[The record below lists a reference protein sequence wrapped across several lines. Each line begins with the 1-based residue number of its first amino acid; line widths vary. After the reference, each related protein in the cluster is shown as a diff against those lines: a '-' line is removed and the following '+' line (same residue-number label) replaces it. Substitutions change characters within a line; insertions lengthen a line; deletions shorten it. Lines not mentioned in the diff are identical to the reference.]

1 MKILMVSLDKTLLGA
16 NGGGLPAQAGDAQER
31 HRRYGEFVEK
41 LDVIVFSRSGFQK
54 NAISEKVTAFPT
66 NSFFK
71 FNYIF
76 DAYKIG
82 KALFRQNNYDL
93 IDTQDPFFTG
103 LVGYWLKKKFSAQG
117 GSATGGKKPSL
128 EIHFHGDFWG
138 NAFQSE
144 AGIFQLLLSKFIAR
158 YADGIRVVSQG
169 IKEKLVNR
177 GIPSEKI
184 VVIPTPVDLEKFKA
198 FEPEKVK
205 QIKDDYFN
213 KKIILYAGRLVKVKN
228 LPLLLKAVAR
238 IRNSKH
244 NIVLLIIGEGG
255 ERAKLKRMVRR
266 LEIEDV
272 VVFISFAPQKDLVNY
287 YHAADVFV
295 LSSFSESLG
304 KVLIEAG
311 AAGCPVVST
320 ETTGARD
327 IVVDG
332 RTGYLAPIGDENA
345 MVEKI
350 LKVLRMEESERKEMA
365 ENVRRVLEEKFSQ
378 EKSIEKVVTFWNKLT
393 KHDAK

>member
-41 LDVIVFSRSGFQK
+41 LDIVVFSRSGFQK

-66 NSFFK
+66 NSFSK

-82 KALFRQNNYDL
+82 KAIFRQNNYDL

-103 LVGYWLKKKFSAQG
+103 LVGYWLKKKF
-117 GSATGGKKPSL
+117 KKPL

-144 AGIFQLLLSKFIAR
+144 AGIFQLFLSKFIAR

-169 IKEKLVNR
+169 IKEKLVKK
-177 GIPSEKI
+177 GIAPEKI
-184 VVIPTPVDLEKFKA
+184 AVIPTPVDLEKFKA

-228 LPLLLKAVAR
+228 LPLLLKAVAM

-244 NIVLLIIGEGG
+244 NIILLIIGEGG
-255 ERAKLKRMVRR
+255 EKAKLKRKVRR

-272 VVFISFAPQKDLVNY
+272 VVFISSAPQKDLVNY

-295 LSSFSESLG
+295 LPSFSESLG

-327 IVVDG
+327 VVVEG
-332 RTGYLAPIGDENA
+332 RTGYLVPIGDENA

-365 ENVRRVLEEKFSQ
+365 KNSQRILEEKFSQ
-378 EKSIEKVVTFWNKLT
+378 EKSIEKVVMFWNKLI

>member
-1 MKILMVSLDKTLLGA
+1 MISLDKTLLAGE
-16 NGGGLPAQAGDAQER
+16 GMGLPAQAGDAQER

-41 LDVIVFSRSGFQK
+41 LDIVVFSHSGFQK
-54 NAISEKVTAFPT
+54 NVISEKVTVFPT
-66 NSFFK
+66 DSFSR
-71 FNYIF
+71 FNYVF

-82 KALFRQNNYDL
+82 KELFKENNYDL
-93 IDTQDPFFTG
+93 IDVQDPFFTG
-103 LVGYWLKKKFSAQG
+103 LVGYWLKKKL
-117 GSATGGKKPSL
+117 KKPL

-144 AGIFQLLLSKFIAR
+144 AGLFQLLLSKFIAR
-158 YADGIRVVSQG
+158 KADGIRVVSHG

-184 VVIPTPVDLEKFKA
+184 AVIPTPVDVEKFKA
-198 FEPEKVK
+198 FEPEKAK
-205 QIKDDYFN
+205 QIKDAYFN
-213 KKIILYAGRLVKVKN
+213 KKIILYAGRLIKVKN

-255 ERAKLKRMVRR
+255 ERAKLKRMVRQ
-266 LEIEDV
+266 LGIEDA
-272 VVFISFAPQKDLVNY
+272 VVFLSSASQKDLVNY

-295 LSSFSESLG
+295 LSSWSESLG

-332 RTGYLAPIGDENA
+332 RTGHLVPIGDENA

-350 LKVLRMEESERKEMA
+350 LKVLRMEESERQEMA
-365 ENVRRVLEEKFSQ
+365 KNAQRILEEKFSQ
-378 EKSIEKVVTFWNKLT
+378 EKSINKIVEFWKKTTQL
-393 KHDAK
+393 

>member
-1 MKILMVSLDKTLLGA
+1 MKILMLSLDKTLLGA

-41 LDVIVFSRSGFQK
+41 LDVIVFSRDGFK
-54 NAISEKVTAFPT
+54 TNKISENVTAFPT
-66 NSFFK
+66 NSFSK

-82 KALFRQNNYDL
+82 KQLFRQNNYDL

-103 LVGYWLKKKFSAQG
+103 LVGYWLKKKF
-117 GSATGGKKPSL
+117 KKSL

-144 AGIFQLLLSKFIAR
+144 AGIFQLFLSKFIAR

-169 IKEKLVNR
+169 IKEKLVKK
-177 GIPSEKI
+177 GIAPEKI
-184 VVIPTPVDLEKFKA
+184 AVIPTPVDLEKFKA

-228 LPLLLKAVAR
+228 LPLLLKAVAM

-244 NIVLLIIGEGG
+244 NIILLIIGEGG
-255 ERAKLKRMVRR
+255 EKAKLKRKVRR

-272 VVFISFAPQKDLVNY
+272 VVFISSAPQKDLVNY

-295 LSSFSESLG
+295 LPSFSESLG

-327 IVVDG
+327 IVVEG

-350 LKVLRMEESERKEMA
+350 LKVLRMEDSERKEMA
-365 ENVRRVLEEKFSQ
+365 KNAQRILEEKFSQ
-378 EKSIEKVVTFWNKLT
+378 EKSIEKVVTFWNKLI

>member
-103 LVGYWLKKKFSAQG
+103 LVGYWLKKKF
-117 GSATGGKKPSL
+117 KKPL

-144 AGIFQLLLSKFIAR
+144 AGIFQLFLSKFIAR

-169 IKEKLVNR
+169 IKEKLVKK
-177 GIPSEKI
+177 GIAPEKI
-184 VVIPTPVDLEKFKA
+184 AVIPTPVDLEKFKA

-228 LPLLLKAVAR
+228 LPLLLKAVAM

-244 NIVLLIIGEGG
+244 NIILLIIGEGG
-255 ERAKLKRMVRR
+255 EKAKLKRKVRR

-272 VVFISFAPQKDLVNY
+272 VVFISSAPQKDLVNY

-295 LSSFSESLG
+295 LPSFSESLG

-327 IVVDG
+327 VVVEG
-332 RTGYLAPIGDENA
+332 RTGYLVPIGDENA

-365 ENVRRVLEEKFSQ
+365 KNAQRILEEKFSQ
-378 EKSIEKVVTFWNKLT
+378 EKSIEKVVMFWNKLI

>member
-1 MKILMVSLDKTLLGA
+1 MKILMLSLDKTLLGA

-41 LDVIVFSRSGFQK
+41 LDVIVFSRDGFK
-54 NAISEKVTAFPT
+54 TNKISENVTAFPT
-66 NSFFK
+66 NSFSK

-82 KALFRQNNYDL
+82 KQLFRQNNYDL

-103 LVGYWLKKKFSAQG
+103 LVGYWLKKKF
-117 GSATGGKKPSL
+117 KKSL

-138 NAFQSE
+138 NTFQSE

-169 IKEKLVNR
+169 IKEKLVKK
-177 GIPSEKI
+177 GIAPEKI
-184 VVIPTPVDLEKFKA
+184 AVIPTPVDLEKFKA

-228 LPLLLKAVAR
+228 LPLLLKAVAM

-244 NIVLLIIGEGG
+244 NIILLIIGEGG
-255 ERAKLKRMVRR
+255 EKAKLKRKVRR

-272 VVFISFAPQKDLVNY
+272 VVFISSAPQKDLVNY

-295 LSSFSESLG
+295 LPSFSESLG

-327 IVVDG
+327 IVVEG

-350 LKVLRMEESERKEMA
+350 LKVLRMEDSERKEMA
-365 ENVRRVLEEKFSQ
+365 KNAQRILEEKFSQ
-378 EKSIEKVVTFWNKLT
+378 EKSIEKVVTFWNKLI

>member
-41 LDVIVFSRSGFQK
+41 LDVIVFSRDGFK
-54 NAISEKVTAFPT
+54 TNKISENVTAFPT
-66 NSFFK
+66 NSFSK

-82 KALFRQNNYDL
+82 KQLFRQNNYDL

-103 LVGYWLKKKFSAQG
+103 LVGYWLKKKF
-117 GSATGGKKPSL
+117 KKSL

-138 NAFQSE
+138 NTFQSE

-169 IKEKLVNR
+169 IKEKLVKK
-177 GIPSEKI
+177 GIAPEKI
-184 VVIPTPVDLEKFKA
+184 AVIPTPVDLEKFKA

-213 KKIILYAGRLVKVKN
+213 KKIILYAGRLVQVKN
-228 LPLLLKAVAR
+228 LPLLLKAVAM

-244 NIVLLIIGEGG
+244 NIILLIIGEGG
-255 ERAKLKRMVRR
+255 EKAKLKRKVRR

-272 VVFISFAPQKDLVNY
+272 VVFISSAPQKDLVNY

-295 LSSFSESLG
+295 LPSFSESLG
-304 KVLIEAG
+304 KVLVE
-311 AAGCPVVST
+311 
-320 ETTGARD
+320 
-327 IVVDG
+327 G

-350 LKVLRMEESERKEMA
+350 LKVLRMEDSERKEMA
-365 ENVRRVLEEKFSQ
+365 KNAQRILEEKFSQ
-378 EKSIEKVVTFWNKLT
+378 EKSIEKVVTFWNKLIKMT
-393 KHDAK
+393 HWRGLLING

>member
-41 LDVIVFSRSGFQK
+41 LDIVVFSRSGFQK

-66 NSFFK
+66 NSFSK

-103 LVGYWLKKKFSAQG
+103 LVGYWLKKKF
-117 GSATGGKKPSL
+117 KKPL

-144 AGIFQLLLSKFIAR
+144 AGIFQLFLSKFIAR

-169 IKEKLVNR
+169 IKEKLVKK
-177 GIPSEKI
+177 GIAPEKI
-184 VVIPTPVDLEKFKA
+184 AVIPTPVDLEKFKA

-228 LPLLLKAVAR
+228 LPLLLKAVAM

-244 NIVLLIIGEGG
+244 NIILLIIGEGG
-255 ERAKLKRMVRR
+255 EKAKLKRKVRR

-272 VVFISFAPQKDLVNY
+272 VVFISSAPQKDLVNY

-295 LSSFSESLG
+295 LPSFSESLG

-327 IVVDG
+327 VVVEG
-332 RTGYLAPIGDENA
+332 RTGYLVPIGDENA

-365 ENVRRVLEEKFSQ
+365 KNAQRILEEKFSQ
-378 EKSIEKVVTFWNKLT
+378 EKSIEKVVMFWNKLI

>member
-41 LDVIVFSRSGFQK
+41 LDIVVFSRSGFQK

-66 NSFFK
+66 NSFSK

-103 LVGYWLKKKFSAQG
+103 LVGYWLKKKF
-117 GSATGGKKPSL
+117 KKPL

-144 AGIFQLLLSKFIAR
+144 AGIFQLFLSKFIAR

-169 IKEKLVNR
+169 IKEKLVKK
-177 GIPSEKI
+177 GIAPEKI
-184 VVIPTPVDLEKFKA
+184 AVIPTPVDLEKFKA

-228 LPLLLKAVAR
+228 LPLLLKAVAM

-244 NIVLLIIGEGG
+244 NIILLIIGEGG
-255 ERAKLKRMVRR
+255 EKAKLKRKVRR

-272 VVFISFAPQKDLVNY
+272 VVFISSAPQKDLVNY

-295 LSSFSESLG
+295 LPSFSESLG

-327 IVVDG
+327 VVVEG
-332 RTGYLAPIGDENA
+332 RTGYLVPIGDENV

-365 ENVRRVLEEKFSQ
+365 KNAQRILEEKFSQ
-378 EKSIEKVVTFWNKLT
+378 EKSIEKVVMFWNKLI

>member
-41 LDVIVFSRSGFQK
+41 LDIVVFSRSGFQK

-66 NSFFK
+66 NSFSK

-103 LVGYWLKKKFSAQG
+103 LVGYWLKKKF
-117 GSATGGKKPSL
+117 KKPL

-144 AGIFQLLLSKFIAR
+144 AGIFQLFLSKFIAR

-169 IKEKLVNR
+169 IKEKLVKK
-177 GIPSEKI
+177 GIAPEKI
-184 VVIPTPVDLEKFKA
+184 AVIPTPVDLEKFKA

-228 LPLLLKAVAR
+228 LPLLLKAVAM

-244 NIVLLIIGEGG
+244 NIILLIIGEGG
-255 ERAKLKRMVRR
+255 EKAKLKRKVRR
-266 LEIEDV
+266 LEIEDA
-272 VVFISFAPQKDLVNY
+272 VVFISSAPQKDLVNY

-295 LSSFSESLG
+295 LPSFSESLG

-327 IVVDG
+327 VVVEG
-332 RTGYLAPIGDENA
+332 RTGYLVPIGDENA

-365 ENVRRVLEEKFSQ
+365 KNAQRILEEKFSQ
-378 EKSIEKVVTFWNKLT
+378 EKSIEKVVTFWNKLI

>member
-1 MKILMVSLDKTLLGA
+1 MVSLDKTLLGA

-41 LDVIVFSRSGFQK
+41 LDIVVFSRSGFQK

-66 NSFFK
+66 NSFSK

-103 LVGYWLKKKFSAQG
+103 LVGYWLKKKF
-117 GSATGGKKPSL
+117 KKPL

-144 AGIFQLLLSKFIAR
+144 AGIFQLFLSKFIAR

-169 IKEKLVNR
+169 IKEKLVKK
-177 GIPSEKI
+177 GIAPEKI
-184 VVIPTPVDLEKFKA
+184 AVIPTPVDLEKFKA

-228 LPLLLKAVAR
+228 LPLLLKAVAM

-244 NIVLLIIGEGG
+244 NIILLIIGEGG
-255 ERAKLKRMVRR
+255 EKAKLKRKVRR

-272 VVFISFAPQKDLVNY
+272 VVFISSAPQKDLVNY

-295 LSSFSESLG
+295 LPSFSESLG

-327 IVVDG
+327 VVVEG
-332 RTGYLAPIGDENA
+332 RTGYLVPIGDENV

-365 ENVRRVLEEKFSQ
+365 KNAQRILEEKFSQ
-378 EKSIEKVVTFWNKLT
+378 EKSIEKVVMFWNKLI

>member
-41 LDVIVFSRSGFQK
+41 LDIVVFSRSGFQK
-54 NAISEKVTAFPT
+54 NTISEKVTAFPT
-66 NSFFK
+66 NSFSR
-71 FNYIF
+71 FNYVF

-82 KALFRQNNYDL
+82 KALFKQNNYDL
-93 IDTQDPFFTG
+93 IDVQDPFFTG
-103 LVGYWLKKKFSAQG
+103 LVGYWLKKKF
-117 GSATGGKKPSL
+117 KKPL

-138 NAFQSE
+138 NTFQSE

-169 IKEKLVNR
+169 IKEKLVKK
-177 GIPSEKI
+177 GIAPEKI
-184 VVIPTPVDLEKFKA
+184 AVIPTPVDLEKFKA

-228 LPLLLKAVAR
+228 LPLLLKAVAM

-244 NIVLLIIGEGG
+244 NIILLIIGEGG
-255 ERAKLKRMVRR
+255 EKAKLKRKVRR
-266 LEIEDV
+266 LEIEDA
-272 VVFISFAPQKDLVNY
+272 VVFISSAPQKDLVNY

-295 LSSFSESLG
+295 LPSFSESLG

-327 IVVDG
+327 IVVEG

-350 LKVLRMEESERKEMA
+350 LKVLRMEDSERKEMA
-365 ENVRRVLEEKFSQ
+365 KNAQRILEEKFSQ
-378 EKSIEKVVTFWNKLT
+378 EKSIEKVVTFWNKLI

>member
-41 LDVIVFSRSGFQK
+41 LDIVVFSRSGFQK

-66 NSFFK
+66 NSFSK

-103 LVGYWLKKKFSAQG
+103 LVGYWLKKKF
-117 GSATGGKKPSL
+117 KKPL

-144 AGIFQLLLSKFIAR
+144 AGIFQLFLSKFIAR

-169 IKEKLVNR
+169 IKEKLVKK
-177 GIPSEKI
+177 GIAPEKI
-184 VVIPTPVDLEKFKA
+184 AVIPTPVDLEKFKA

-228 LPLLLKAVAR
+228 LPLLLKAVAM

-244 NIVLLIIGEGG
+244 NIILLIIGEGG
-255 ERAKLKRMVRR
+255 EKAKLKRKVRR

-272 VVFISFAPQKDLVNY
+272 VVFISSAPQKDLVNY

-295 LSSFSESLG
+295 LPSFSESLG

-327 IVVDG
+327 VVVEG
-332 RTGYLAPIGDENA
+332 RTGYLVPIGDENA

-365 ENVRRVLEEKFSQ
+365 KNSQRILEEKFSQ
-378 EKSIEKVVTFWNKLT
+378 EKSIEKVVMFWNKLI

>member
-16 NGGGLPAQAGDAQER
+16 NGGGDAQER

-41 LDVIVFSRSGFQK
+41 LDIVVFSRSGFQK
-54 NAISEKVTAFPT
+54 NPISEKVTVFPT
-66 NSFFK
+66 NSFSR

-76 DAYKIG
+76 DVYKIG
-82 KALFRQNNYDL
+82 KKLFSQNNYDL
-93 IDTQDPFFTG
+93 IDVQDPFFTG
-103 LVGYWLKKKFSAQG
+103 LVGYWLKKKF
-117 GSATGGKKPSL
+117 KKPL

-144 AGIFQLLLSKFIAR
+144 AGLFQLFLSKFIAR
-158 YADGIRVVSQG
+158 KADGIRVVSSG

-184 VVIPTPVDLEKFKA
+184 AVIPTPVDVEKFKA

-205 QIKDDYFN
+205 QIKDTYFN

-244 NIVLLIIGEGG
+244 DIVLLIIGDGG
-255 ERAKLKRMVRR
+255 ERAKLRRMVGR
-266 LEIEDV
+266 LEIDDA
-272 VVFISFAPQKDLVNY
+272 VVFITSAPHKDLINY
-287 YHAADVFV
+287 YHAADIFV
-295 LSSFSESLG
+295 LPSWSESLG

-332 RTGYLAPIGDENA
+332 RTGYLVPINDENA

-350 LKVLRMEESERKEMA
+350 LKVLRQDESERQEMA
-365 ENVRRVLEEKFSQ
+365 KNAQRILEEKFSQ
-378 EKSIEKVVTFWNKLT
+378 EKSIEKIVAFWKKMAGL
-393 KHDAK
+393 

>member
-1 MKILMVSLDKTLLGA
+1 MKILMLSLDKTLLGA

-41 LDVIVFSRSGFQK
+41 LDVIVFSRDGFK
-54 NAISEKVTAFPT
+54 TNKISENVTAFPT
-66 NSFFK
+66 NSFSK

-82 KALFRQNNYDL
+82 KQLFRQNNYDL

-103 LVGYWLKKKFSAQG
+103 LVGYWLKKKF
-117 GSATGGKKPSL
+117 KKSL

-138 NAFQSE
+138 NTFQSE

-169 IKEKLVNR
+169 IKEKLVKK
-177 GIPSEKI
+177 GIAPEKI
-184 VVIPTPVDLEKFKA
+184 AVIPTPVDLEKFKA

-228 LPLLLKAVAR
+228 LPLLLKAVAM

-244 NIVLLIIGEGG
+244 NIILLIIGEGG
-255 ERAKLKRMVRR
+255 EKAKLKRKVRR

-295 LSSFSESLG
+295 LPSFSESLG

-327 IVVDG
+327 IVVEG

-350 LKVLRMEESERKEMA
+350 LKVLRMEDSERKEMA
-365 ENVRRVLEEKFSQ
+365 KNAQRILEEKFSQ
-378 EKSIEKVVTFWNKLT
+378 EKSIEKVVTFWNKLI

>member
-16 NGGGLPAQAGDAQER
+16 NGGGLPAQAGDAPER

-41 LDVIVFSRSGFQK
+41 LDIVVFSRSGFQK

-66 NSFFK
+66 NSFSK

-103 LVGYWLKKKFSAQG
+103 LVGYWLKKKF
-117 GSATGGKKPSL
+117 KKPL

-144 AGIFQLLLSKFIAR
+144 AGIFQLFLSKFIAR

-169 IKEKLVNR
+169 IKEKLVKK
-177 GIPSEKI
+177 GIAPEKI
-184 VVIPTPVDLEKFKA
+184 AVIPTPVDLEKFKA

-228 LPLLLKAVAR
+228 LPLLLKAVAM

-244 NIVLLIIGEGG
+244 NIILLIIGEGG
-255 ERAKLKRMVRR
+255 EKAKLKRKVRR

-272 VVFISFAPQKDLVNY
+272 VVFITSAPHKDLINY

-327 IVVDG
+327 VVVEG
-332 RTGYLAPIGDENA
+332 RTGYLVPIGDENA

-365 ENVRRVLEEKFSQ
+365 KNAQRILEEKFSQ
-378 EKSIEKVVTFWNKLT
+378 EKSIEKVVMFWNKLI

>member
-1 MKILMVSLDKTLLGA
+1 MKILMLSLDKTLLGA

-41 LDVIVFSRSGFQK
+41 LDVIVFSRDGFK
-54 NAISEKVTAFPT
+54 TNKISENVTAFPT
-66 NSFFK
+66 NSFSK

-82 KALFRQNNYDL
+82 KQLFRQNNYDL

-103 LVGYWLKKKFSAQG
+103 LVGYWLKKKF
-117 GSATGGKKPSL
+117 KKSL

-138 NAFQSE
+138 NTFQSE

-184 VVIPTPVDLEKFKA
+184 AVIPTPVDLEKFKA

-255 ERAKLKRMVRR
+255 EKAKLKRMVRR
-266 LEIEDV
+266 LEIEDA
-272 VVFISFAPQKDLVNY
+272 VVFISSAPQKDLVNY

-295 LSSFSESLG
+295 LPSFSESLG

-327 IVVDG
+327 IVVEG

-350 LKVLRMEESERKEMA
+350 LKVLRMEDSERKEMA
-365 ENVRRVLEEKFSQ
+365 KNAQRILEEKFSQ
-378 EKSIEKVVTFWNKLT
+378 EKSIEKVVTFWNKLI

>member
-16 NGGGLPAQAGDAQER
+16 NGGGDAQER

-41 LDVIVFSRSGFQK
+41 LDIVVFSGRGFRTTRL
-54 NAISEKVTAFPT
+54 SEKVTAFPT
-66 NSFFK
+66 SSFSR

-76 DAYKIG
+76 DASKIG
-82 KALFRQNNYDL
+82 KALFKQNNYDL
-93 IDTQDPFFTG
+93 IDVQDPFFTG
-103 LVGYWLKKKFSAQG
+103 LVGYWLKKKL
-117 GSATGGKKPSL
+117 KKPL

-144 AGIFQLLLSKFIAR
+144 AGLFQLLLSKFIAR
-158 YADGIRVVSQG
+158 KSDGIRVVSQG

-177 GIPSEKI
+177 GISSEKI
-184 VVIPTPVDLEKFKA
+184 AVIPTPVDVKKFQA

-205 QIKDDYFN
+205 QIKDAYFN

-228 LPLLLKAVAR
+228 LPLLLKAVSR

-255 ERAKLKRMVRR
+255 EKAKLKRMSGR
-266 LEIEDV
+266 LGIDDA
-272 VVFISFAPQKDLVNY
+272 VVFITSAPHKDLINY

-295 LSSFSESLG
+295 LPSWSESLG

-332 RTGYLAPIGDENA
+332 RTGYLVPINDENT
-345 MVEKI
+345 MTEKL
-350 LKVLRMEESERKEMA
+350 LKVLRMEDSERQEMA
-365 ENVRRVLEEKFSQ
+365 KNAQRILEEKFSQ
-378 EKSIEKVVTFWNKLT
+378 EKSIQKIVEFWKKLI
-393 KHDAK
+393 KS

>member
-1 MKILMVSLDKTLLGA
+1 MIRIFVKIRKFVTVMKILMISLDKTLLAG
-16 NGGGLPAQAGDAQER
+16 QAMGDAQER

-41 LDVIVFSRSGFQK
+41 LDVVVFSRHGFQP
-54 NAISEKVTAFPT
+54 AQLSEKVKVFPT
-66 NSFFK
+66 DSFSR

-82 KALFRQNNYDL
+82 EALFRQNNYDL
-93 IDTQDPFFTG
+93 IDVQDPFFTG
-103 LVGYWLKKKFSAQG
+103 LVGHWLKKKF
-117 GSATGGKKPSL
+117 KKPL

-144 AGIFQLLLSKFIAR
+144 AGLFQLLLSKFIAR
-158 YADGIRVVSQG
+158 KADGIRVVSSG
-169 IKEKLVNR
+169 IKEKLVKR

-184 VVIPTPVDLEKFKA
+184 AVIPTPVDVEKFKA
-198 FEPEKVK
+198 SEPEKVK
-205 QIKDDYFN
+205 QIKDTYFN

-228 LPLLLKAVAR
+228 LSLLLKAVAR

-244 NIVLLIIGEGG
+244 NIVLLIIGDGG
-255 ERAKLKRMVRR
+255 ERAKLKRMVGR
-266 LEIEDV
+266 LGIEDV
-272 VVFISFAPQKDLVNY
+272 VVFISSAPQKDLVNY

-295 LSSFSESLG
+295 LPSFSESLG

-332 RTGYLAPIGDENA
+332 RTGYLTPINDENA
-345 MVEKI
+345 VVEKI
-350 LKVLRMEESERKEMA
+350 LKVLRQDESERQEMA
-365 ENVRRVLEEKFSQ
+365 KNAQRILGEKFSQ
-378 EKSIEKVVTFWNKLT
+378 EKSIEKVVTFWNKLI

>member
-41 LDVIVFSRSGFQK
+41 LDIVVFSRSGFQK

-66 NSFFK
+66 NSFSK

-103 LVGYWLKKKFSAQG
+103 LVGYWLKKKF
-117 GSATGGKKPSL
+117 KKPL

-144 AGIFQLLLSKFIAR
+144 AGIFQLFLSKFIAR

-169 IKEKLVNR
+169 IKEKLVKK
-177 GIPSEKI
+177 GIAPEKI
-184 VVIPTPVDLEKFKA
+184 AVIPTPVDLEKFKA

-228 LPLLLKAVAR
+228 LPLLLKAVAM

-244 NIVLLIIGEGG
+244 NIILLIIGEGG
-255 ERAKLKRMVRR
+255 EKAKLKRKVRR
-266 LEIEDV
+266 LEIEDA
-272 VVFISFAPQKDLVNY
+272 VVFISSAPQKDLVNY

-295 LSSFSESLG
+295 LPSFSESLG

-327 IVVDG
+327 VVVEG
-332 RTGYLAPIGDENA
+332 RTGYLVPIGDENA

-365 ENVRRVLEEKFSQ
+365 KNSQRILEEKFSQ
-378 EKSIEKVVTFWNKLT
+378 EKSIEKVVMFWNKLI

>member
-1 MKILMVSLDKTLLGA
+1 MVSLDKTLLGA

-41 LDVIVFSRSGFQK
+41 LDIVVFSRSGFQK

-66 NSFFK
+66 NSFSK

-103 LVGYWLKKKFSAQG
+103 LVGYWLKKKF
-117 GSATGGKKPSL
+117 KKPL

-144 AGIFQLLLSKFIAR
+144 AGIFQLFLSKFIAR

-169 IKEKLVNR
+169 IKEKLVKK
-177 GIPSEKI
+177 GIAPEKI
-184 VVIPTPVDLEKFKA
+184 AVIPTPVDLEKFKA

-228 LPLLLKAVAR
+228 LPLLLKAVAM

-244 NIVLLIIGEGG
+244 NIILLIIGEGG
-255 ERAKLKRMVRR
+255 EKAKLKRKVRR
-266 LEIEDV
+266 LEIEDA
-272 VVFISFAPQKDLVNY
+272 VVFISSAPQKDLVNY

-295 LSSFSESLG
+295 LPSFSESLG

-327 IVVDG
+327 VVVEG
-332 RTGYLAPIGDENA
+332 RTGYLVPIGDENV

-365 ENVRRVLEEKFSQ
+365 KNAQRILEEKFSQ
-378 EKSIEKVVTFWNKLT
+378 EKSIEKVVMFWNKLI

>member
-41 LDVIVFSRSGFQK
+41 LDIVVFSRSGFQK
-54 NAISEKVTAFPT
+54 NTISEKVTAFPT
-66 NSFFK
+66 NSFSR
-71 FNYIF
+71 FNYVF

-82 KALFRQNNYDL
+82 KALFKQNNYDL
-93 IDTQDPFFTG
+93 IDVQDPFFTG
-103 LVGYWLKKKFSAQG
+103 LVGYWLKKKF
-117 GSATGGKKPSL
+117 KKPL

-138 NAFQSE
+138 NTFQSE

-169 IKEKLVNR
+169 IKEKLVKK
-177 GIPSEKI
+177 GIAPEKI
-184 VVIPTPVDLEKFKA
+184 AVIPTPVDLEKFKA

-228 LPLLLKAVAR
+228 LPLLLKAVAM

-244 NIVLLIIGEGG
+244 NIILLIIGEGG
-255 ERAKLKRMVRR
+255 EKAKLKRMVRR
-266 LEIEDV
+266 LEIEDA
-272 VVFISFAPQKDLVNY
+272 VVFISSAPQKDLVNY

-295 LSSFSESLG
+295 LPSFSESLG

-327 IVVDG
+327 VVVEG
-332 RTGYLAPIGDENA
+332 RTGYLVPIGDENA

-365 ENVRRVLEEKFSQ
+365 KNAQRILEEKFSQ
-378 EKSIEKVVTFWNKLT
+378 EKSIEKVVMFWNKLI

>member
-41 LDVIVFSRSGFQK
+41 LDVIVFSRDGFK
-54 NAISEKVTAFPT
+54 TNKISENVTAFPT
-66 NSFFK
+66 NSFSK

-103 LVGYWLKKKFSAQG
+103 LVGYWLKKKF
-117 GSATGGKKPSL
+117 KKSL

-138 NAFQSE
+138 NTFQSE

-169 IKEKLVNR
+169 IKEKLVKK
-177 GIPSEKI
+177 GIAPEKI
-184 VVIPTPVDLEKFKA
+184 AVIPTPVDLEKFKA

-228 LPLLLKAVAR
+228 LPLLLKAVAM

-244 NIVLLIIGEGG
+244 NIILLIIGEGG
-255 ERAKLKRMVRR
+255 EKAKLKRKVRR

-272 VVFISFAPQKDLVNY
+272 VVFISSAPQKDLVNY

-295 LSSFSESLG
+295 LPSFSESLG

-327 IVVDG
+327 IVVEG

-350 LKVLRMEESERKEMA
+350 LKVLRMEDSERKEMA
-365 ENVRRVLEEKFSQ
+365 KNAQRILEEKFSQ
-378 EKSIEKVVTFWNKLT
+378 EKSIEKVVTFWNKLI